1 MVVAPDESGTRQ
13 GDVQMNQDVS
23 APNMH
28 GIAAVQNPH
37 QHQQQHQDTHNNINT
52 NGIAVG
58 GAGNNGNIGAVGGQ
72 NNASIE
78 ALKTAVAASDP
89 DALTKLLEHIESLK
103 HSNAEM
109 SETLDGIQKKN
120 MEKYHVEVQEK
131 IQPWVT
137 SLNIPEDQKASFL
150 QGIQLACEQGMKKR
164 GIIDFQSN
172 PAFSIACAAA
182 EAHGSAIQS
191 AENFR
196 VQLLEANN
204 RVERIKEEESTN
216 YNNNRMRQHA
226 ILSSALTD
234 DTQSDMSKKRK
245 LPKCTTTRLP
255 QWTPMMHQQQP
266 VGPPSSTR
274 CCLAETMSVKIVWQ
288 AVDRDIVDS
297 CTQTTP
303 G

>member
-1 MVVAPDESGTRQ
+1 MSCGLACIVRMLPAAEETGTRQ
-13 GDVQMNQDVS
+13 GDMQTNPDVS
-23 APNMH
+23 APTTH
-28 GIAAVQNPH
+28 GNGHGAVA
-37 QHQQQHQDTHNNINT
+37 QQQEHAYPNNNVKQT
-52 NGIAVG
+52 GFVAG
-58 GAGNNGNIGAVGGQ
+58 GGGPGATAALGGS
-72 NNASIE
+72 SIE

-120 MEKYHVEVQEK
+120 MEKYHIEVQEK

-196 VQLLEANN
+196 LQLAEANTK
-204 RVERIKEEESTN
+204 VERIKEEESTN
-216 YNNNRMRQHA
+216 YNNNRLRQHA
-226 ILSSALTD
+226 ILSSALTE

-245 LPKCTTTRLP
+245 SSEMYNDKAIAFDSQDAPASTCWNTVFNKMLPGAPTY
-255 QWTPMMHQQQP
+255 
-266 VGPPSSTR
+266 
-274 CCLAETMSVKIVWQ
+274 
-288 AVDRDIVDS
+288 
-297 CTQTTP
+297 
-303 G
+303 

>member
-1 MVVAPDESGTRQ
+1 MLPAADETGARQ
-13 GDVQMNQDVS
+13 ADANANHDIS
-23 APNMH
+23 A
-28 GIAAVQNPH
+28 QNPQGVGQVH
-37 QHQQQHQDTHNNINT
+37 HQQDPSIST
-52 NGIAVG
+52 NAAKVVG
-58 GAGNNGNIGAVGGQ
+58 GNSAATAAGSLGNLGGIIGGSAV
-72 NNASIE
+72 E

-137 SLNIPEDQKASFL
+137 SLNIPDDQKASFL

-182 EAHGSAIQS
+182 EAHGTAIQS

-196 VQLLEANN
+196 VQLLEANTK
-204 RVERIKEEESTN
+204 VERIKEEESTN

-234 DTQSDMSKKRK
+234 DSQGESSKKRK
-245 LPKCTTTRLP
+245 SAEMYNDKNPVFDPQDQPATTCWTTVFNKMLPA
-255 QWTPMMHQQQP
+255 
-266 VGPPSSTR
+266 G
-274 CCLAETMSVKIVWQ
+274 
-288 AVDRDIVDS
+288 DS
-297 CTQTTP
+297 MTNR
-303 G
+303 

>member
-1 MVVAPDESGTRQ
+1 MLLAGDESVARQ
-13 GDVQMNQDVS
+13 GDMQANHDVS
-23 APNMH
+23 APNAH
-28 GIAAVQNPH
+28 GAGQGAVA
-37 QHQQQHQDTHNNINT
+37 QHQQQQQQQQQHQQEQTHANNNVKPS
-52 NGIAVG
+52 GFVVG
-58 GAGNNGNIGAVGGQ
+58 GGNTSAPSVLGGGA
-72 NNASIE
+72 IE

-196 VQLLEANN
+196 VQLLEANTK
-204 RVERIKEEESTN
+204 VERIKEEESAN

-226 ILSSALTD
+226 ILSSALTED
-234 DTQSDMSKKRK
+234 PQGDMSKKRK
-245 LPKCTTTRLP
+245 SAEMYNDKSNAFDSQDAPATTCWTTVFNKMLP
-255 QWTPMMHQQQP
+255 
-266 VGPPSSTR
+266 
-274 CCLAETMSVKIVWQ
+274 A
-288 AVDRDIVDS
+288 ADS
-297 CTQTTP
+297 TQTGGARVRP
-303 G
+303 Y

>member
-1 MVVAPDESGTRQ
+1 MLPAAEETGTRQ
-13 GDVQMNQDVS
+13 GDMQTNPDVS
-23 APNMH
+23 APTTH
-28 GIAAVQNPH
+28 GNGHGAVA
-37 QHQQQHQDTHNNINT
+37 QQQEHAYPNNNVKQT
-52 NGIAVG
+52 GFVAG
-58 GAGNNGNIGAVGGQ
+58 GGGPGATAALGGS
-72 NNASIE
+72 SIE

-120 MEKYHVEVQEK
+120 MEKYHIEVQEK

-196 VQLLEANN
+196 LQLAEANTK
-204 RVERIKEEESTN
+204 VERIKEEESTN
-216 YNNNRMRQHA
+216 YNNNRLPARHLVVGTDRGHTERHVEEAQELRNVQRQGHRVRFTGR
-226 ILSSALTD
+226 SSEYVLEHRLQQDASGRPDLLRMVDAL
-234 DTQSDMSKKRK
+234 
-245 LPKCTTTRLP
+245 L
-255 QWTPMMHQQQP
+255 
-266 VGPPSSTR
+266 
-274 CCLAETMSVKIVWQ
+274 
-288 AVDRDIVDS
+288 
-297 CTQTTP
+297 
-303 G
+303 

>member
-1 MVVAPDESGTRQ
+1 MLSATDESGTRQ
-13 GDVQMNQDVS
+13 GDVHVNHDVS
-23 APNMH
+23 SSNSQVAP
-28 GIAAVQNPH
+28 
-37 QHQQQHQDTHNNINT
+37 
-52 NGIAVG
+52 AVG
-58 GAGNNGNIGAVGGQ
+58 QHHDANHVGMGGGGGGGVGGS
-72 NNASIE
+72 NTGAME

-103 HSNAEM
+103 HSNAAM

-137 SLNIPEDQKASFL
+137 SLNIPEEQKASFL
-150 QGIQLACEQGMKKR
+150 QGIQMACEQGMKNK
-164 GIIDFQSN
+164 GILDFQSN

-196 VQLLEANN
+196 VQLLEANTK
-204 RVERIKEEESTN
+204 VERIKEEESTN

-234 DTQSDMSKKRK
+234 DLQGDMSKKRK
-245 LPKCTTTRLP
+245 SDEMYNNKASAAISHDAPATTCWTTVFNKMLP
-255 QWTPMMHQQQP
+255 
-266 VGPPSSTR
+266 GADSSMNSMGGGQSYR
-274 CCLAETMSVKIVWQ
+274 
-288 AVDRDIVDS
+288 
-297 CTQTTP
+297 
-303 G
+303 

>member
-58 GAGNNGNIGAVGGQ
+58 GAGNNGNVGAVGGQ

-196 VQLLEANN
+196 VQLLEANTK
-204 RVERIKEEESTN
+204 VERIKEEESTN

-245 LPKCTTTRLP
+245 SAEMYNDKAPAMDPYDAPATTCWTTVFNKMLPGGDN
-255 QWTPMMHQQQP
+255 
-266 VGPPSSTR
+266 VGQNSMGGGGQGYR
-274 CCLAETMSVKIVWQ
+274 
-288 AVDRDIVDS
+288 
-297 CTQTTP
+297 

>member
-1 MVVAPDESGTRQ
+1 MLLAGEESGTRQ
-13 GDVQMNQDVS
+13 GDTQANLDVS
-23 APNMH
+23 AQNAH
-28 GIAAVQNPH
+28 G
-37 QHQQQHQDTHNNINT
+37 
-52 NGIAVG
+52 NGQ
-58 GAGNNGNIGAVGGQ
+58 GAVGQ
-72 NNASIE
+72 QQQQQQQEHAHTNNNVKPSGFVAGGGGPSAASVLGGSTIE

-137 SLNIPEDQKASFL
+137 SLNIPDDQKASFL

-196 VQLLEANN
+196 LQLAEANTK
-204 RVERIKEEESTN
+204 VERIKEEESTN

-226 ILSSALTD
+226 ILSSALTE
-234 DTQSDMSKKRK
+234 DTQSDISKKRK
-245 LPKCTTTRLP
+245 SSEMYNDKSPAFDPQDAPASTCWTTVFNKMLPGAP
-255 QWTPMMHQQQP
+255 AH
-266 VGPPSSTR
+266 
-274 CCLAETMSVKIVWQ
+274 
-288 AVDRDIVDS
+288 
-297 CTQTTP
+297 
-303 G
+303 

>member
-13 GDVQMNQDVS
+13 GDVQLNHDVS

-28 GIAAVQNPH
+28 GNAAVSSQH
-37 QHQQQHQDTHNNINT
+37 QHQQQHQETHANLNT
-52 NGIAVG
+52 SGLAGLG
-58 GAGNNGNIGAVGGQ
+58 GSGSNGNVGAVGGQ
-72 NNASIE
+72 NIGSIE

-120 MEKYHVEVQEK
+120 MEKYHVEVQQK

-204 RVERIKEEESTN
+204 KVERIKEEESTN

-245 LPKCTTTRLP
+245 SAEMYNDKSPAMDAYDAPATTCWTTVFNKMLP
-255 QWTPMMHQQQP
+255 
-266 VGPPSSTR
+266 GGDN
-274 CCLAETMSVKIVWQ
+274 MSQ
-288 AVDRDIVDS
+288 NNMGGGGQGYR
-297 CTQTTP
+297 

>member
-13 GDVQMNQDVS
+13 GDVQVNHDVS
-23 APNMH
+23 ASNMH
-28 GIAAVQNPH
+28 GNAAVSSQH
-37 QHQQQHQDTHNNINT
+37 QHQQQHQETHANLNT
-52 NGIAVG
+52 SGLAGLG
-58 GAGNNGNIGAVGGQ
+58 GSGSNGNVGAVGGGQ
-72 NNASIE
+72 NIGSIE

-196 VQLLEANN
+196 VQLLEANTK
-204 RVERIKEEESTN
+204 VERIKEEESTN

-245 LPKCTTTRLP
+245 SAEMYNDKSPAMDAYDAPATTCWTTVFNKMLP
-255 QWTPMMHQQQP
+255 
-266 VGPPSSTR
+266 GGDN
-274 CCLAETMSVKIVWQ
+274 MSQ
-288 AVDRDIVDS
+288 NNMGGGGQGYR
-297 CTQTTP
+297 

>member
-1 MVVAPDESGTRQ
+1 MAVAPDESGTRQ
-13 GDVQMNQDVS
+13 GDVQMNHDVS
-23 APNMH
+23 TPNVH
-28 GIAAVQNPH
+28 GINPLQN
-37 QHQQQHQDTHNNINT
+37 QQQHQDTHTATNT
-52 NGIAVG
+52 TSLAPQG
-58 GAGNNGNIGAVGGQ
+58 GNTGNNNNTGGVGNQTLG
-72 NNASIE
+72 SIE

-137 SLNIPEDQKASFL
+137 SLNIPEEQKASFL

-196 VQLLEANN
+196 VQLLEANTK
-204 RVERIKEEESTN
+204 VERIKEEESTN

-234 DTQSDMSKKRK
+234 DTSDLSKKRK
-245 LPKCTTTRLP
+245 SAEMYNDKGPALDAYDAPATTCWTTVFNKMLPGGDTKGHG
-255 QWTPMMHQQQP
+255 MM
-266 VGPPSSTR
+266 GGGGSSYR
-274 CCLAETMSVKIVWQ
+274 
-288 AVDRDIVDS
+288 
-297 CTQTTP
+297 